1 MDRRK
6 NRRKTNSYKGVNTII
21 LEFFVSKLSKK
32 IIKNAWQ
39 TEKVWYNN
47 ICYKKKANF
56 SPYPKEKGYTKI
68 N

>member
-32 IIKNAWQ
+32 IIKMLDKRKKYDIIISVTRRRQ
-39 TEKVWYNN
+39 TSHLIQRKKV
-47 ICYKKKANF
+47 IQK
-56 SPYPKEKGYTKI
+56 
-68 N
+68 

>member
-32 IIKNAWQ
+32 YINGKIK
-39 TEKVWYNN
+39 
-47 ICYKKKANF
+47 
-56 SPYPKEKGYTKI
+56 
-68 N
+68 